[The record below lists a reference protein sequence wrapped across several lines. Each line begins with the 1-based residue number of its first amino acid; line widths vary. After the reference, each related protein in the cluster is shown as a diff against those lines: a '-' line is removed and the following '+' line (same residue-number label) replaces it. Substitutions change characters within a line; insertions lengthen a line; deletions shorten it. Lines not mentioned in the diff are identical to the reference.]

1 MSQRSSGHTYRADSG
16 RVVQRHGMHPAH
28 PAAQAPSHGP
38 NQGPAQ
44 APNQAPGQ
52 GPRPAG
58 KASRHP
64 HRKTDYTLG
73 HSGRQVRIGPVTFW
87 VAVGT
92 LVIMAGWSLA
102 TGTYFAFH
110 DDVLTRLIARQKEQ
124 QFAYEDRIAELRA
137 QVDRITSRQLLN
149 QEQFEQK
156 LEQIMRRQA
165 TLENRA
171 TNLSNVPDPTPTGSI
186 GRHRP
191 APLAEPQSDDRA
203 NEQRPKASPISDTV
217 IFTAPPDREAR
228 LESRELPHAA
238 PRRFAAAAP
247 KPVAGVEG
255 LLSRLQSSLD
265 RVEARQTTALN
276 AMEERYDAKAKRIRS
291 VLADLGMNGKKL
303 ASPPAVGVGGPY
315 VPVSLRKDAALFER
329 QLYRVHVARA
339 DVERLTRTLGAVPVR
354 KPIMG
359 NIDLSSGFGVRPD
372 PFLGRPAMHS
382 GLDFRSETGD
392 PVRATATGVVET
404 AGWNGGYGKMVEIDH
419 GNGYSTRYGHLSE
432 VEVKAGQQVKIGQ
445 VIGRVGST
453 GRSTGPHL
461 HYETRIDGD
470 AVDPQK
476 FLRAGLRLGNAL

>member
-1 MSQRSSGHTYRADSG
+1 MSQRSSGHHYRADSG
-16 RVVQRHGMHPAH
+16 RVVQSQGTHHRGTHQGAHHAAPA
-28 PAAQAPSHGP
+28 
-38 NQGPAQ
+38 
-44 APNQAPGQ
+44 
-52 GPRPAG
+52 
-58 KASRHP
+58 KASRHAQ
-64 HRKTDYTLG
+64 RKTDYTLG
-73 HSGRQVRIGPVTFW
+73 HSGRQVRVGPVTFW
-87 VAVGT
+87 VAVGS
-92 LVIMAGWSLA
+92 LVVMAGWSLA

-149 QEQFEQK
+149 QEQFDQK

-165 TLENRA
+165 VLENRA
-171 TNLSNVPDPTPTGSI
+171 TTLSSVPDPTPTGSI

-191 APLAEPQSDDRA
+191 APLAEPQSEDRS
-203 NEQRPKASPISDTV
+203 NERPKASPISDTV

-228 LESRELPHAA
+228 LESRELPQAA
-238 PRRFAAAAP
+238 PKRFAATAP
-247 KPVAGVEG
+247 KPAAGVEG
-255 LLSRLQSSLD
+255 ILTRLQSSLD

-276 AMEERYDAKAKRIRS
+276 AMEERYDARAKRIRS

-303 ASPPAVGVGGPY
+303 ALPPAAGVGGPY
-315 VPVSLRKDAALFER
+315 VPVTLRKDAGAFER
-329 QLYRVHVARA
+329 QLYRVHVSRT
-339 DVERLTRTLGAVPVR
+339 DVERLTRTLGAVPLR
-354 KPIMG
+354 KPIIG
-359 NIDLSSGFGVRPD
+359 DVDLSSGFGVRTD

-382 GLDFRSETGD
+382 GLDFRSEAGD
-392 PVRATATGVVET
+392 PVRATANGVVET
-404 AGWNGGYGKMVEIDH
+404 AGWSGGYGKLVEIDH

-432 VEVKAGQQVKIGQ
+432 IDVRVGQQIKIGQ
-445 VIGRVGST
+445 IIGKVGST